1 MQALCLTRPGQF
13 DLVEQPPPPRPGP
26 GEVLVRIHRVGVCG
40 TDLHAYQGRQTFFTY
55 PRVLGHELGVEVM
68 ETGAG
73 VKELKAGE
81 RCCVEPFLNCGQC
94 PACRLGK
101 TNCCERM
108 RTLGVHVDGGMT
120 ERMVLP
126 AHKLHRSAALSL
138 EQLAVVE
145 PLCIGSHAFARA
157 ETAAGESILVIGSGP
172 IGLAVVEAARAA
184 GFDPLLMEISRRRLE
199 FARAAGLRTI
209 EGASNAVEQIRE
221 SLHGELPRCVFDC
234 TGNPRSMNACFELV
248 AHGGK
253 VVFVGH
259 YPGEITFQSPV
270 FHGREI
276 TLLAS
281 RNATAADFRRVLG
294 LLESGRVNVGSWLAD
309 PVSPAE
315 VAGVFPSWLDPENGV
330 IKPVIRW
337 AD

>member
-1 MQALCLTRPGQF
+1 MQALCLTQPGKFDLLEQPAPPHPGQ
-13 DLVEQPPPPRPGP
+13 

-55 PRVLGHELGVEVM
+55 PRVLGHELGVEVL
-68 ETGAG
+68 ETGPG
-73 VKELKAGE
+73 VSGLNPGDP
-81 RCCVEPFLNCGQC
+81 CCVEPFLNCGQC
-94 PACRLGK
+94 PACLRGK
-101 TNCCERM
+101 NNCCEKM
-108 RTLGVHVDGGMT
+108 QTLGVHVDGGMT
-120 ERMVLP
+120 EQILIP
-126 AHKLHRSAALSL
+126 ANKLHRSTALTM
-138 EQLAVVE
+138 EQLAAVE

-157 ETAAGESILVIGSGP
+157 APEAEDSILVIGAGP

-184 GFDPLLMEISRRRLE
+184 GFEPLLMEVSRRRLE
-199 FARAAGLRTI
+199 FARAAGLRTVN
-209 EGASNAVEQIRE
+209 GAVEPAGQLRKT
-221 SLHGELPRCVFDC
+221 LRGDLPRCIFDC

-276 TLLAS
+276 TLMAS
-281 RNATAADFRRVLG
+281 RNATAADFRNVLG
-294 LLESGRVNVGSWLAD
+294 LLESGSINVEPWLAD
-309 PVSPAE
+309 PVRPAE
-315 VAGVFPSWLDPENGV
+315 VAGAFASWLDPENGV